1 MIPFPPAPQA
11 MPFAACYRGAPLP
24 RRIPLQSQAAIE
36 GEIRTFLSE
45 NFPLSASG
53 TVEADQSLVES
64 GVIDSLGVLELVE
77 FLDERYGL
85 QIAEEELVPENL
97 DSIARIVRFVSSKV
111 GADTSAENEL
121 DRA

>member
-1 MIPFPPAPQA
+1 
-11 MPFAACYRGAPLP
+11 LE
-24 RRIPLQSQAAIE
+24 SQATIE
-36 GEIRTFLSE
+36 GEIRAFLSA

-53 TVEADQSLVES
+53 TLDADQSLVES

-77 FLDERYGL
+77 FLDEKYGL